1 VAVAVAVAEA
11 EAEAER
17 VQGVV
22 GRVQVAV
29 QGVVGRVQVAVQ
41 ALVVQEVVVQEV
53 AGWRPEAEQGPLASM
68 LRYRHHRSQSR

>member
-1 VAVAVAVAEA
+1 MPVAVAEA

-17 VQGVV
+17 
-22 GRVQVAV
+22 V